1 MHNWK
6 DQEWSIRLEIEDL
19 EHIFPEEKS
28 QAVAYAFLEA
38 LSDHA
43 PAVSVGSGEMSV
55 RFFVRADSPW
65 QAIKEGMAFFDKGAL
80 RADIPRLA
88 SHITKAEAWKAD
100 TLRRWVA
107 KPDSIEMAKLVGVA
121 EVAEIL
127 GVTRQRAS
135 EISRKRDFPAPLT
148 TLAATPIWLASSV
161 ERFAE
166 DWIRR
171 PGRPKR
177 RHPAEMKSSTSA
189 ENEPL

>member
-1 MHNWK
+1 MQKWR
-6 DQEWSIRLEIEDL
+6 DQEWSIHIEIEDL

-28 QAVAYAFLEA
+28 QSVAFAFLEA

-43 PAVSVGSGEMSV
+43 PAVSVGNGDMSV

-88 SHITKAEAWKAD
+88 SHVTKAEAWKSD
-100 TLRRWVA
+100 TLRRWAANPGIVERA
-107 KPDSIEMAKLVGVA
+107 RLVGVT

-135 EISRKRDFPAPLT
+135 EISQKRDFPAPLT
-148 TLAATPIWLASSV
+148 VLAATPVWLASSV
-161 ERFAE
+161 EGFAE
-166 DWIRR
+166 DWIRK

-177 RHPAEMKSSTSA
+177 KHTAKMASLRTGEGES
-189 ENEPL
+189 L